1 MLFTH
6 PVPPALAGQVDLLW
20 YSQSYAAPHA
30 WERVLPSGSSQLV
43 IELAEGSAPPE
54 FERLRTEVIEI
65 ETTRLSNVMGVVMR
79 PGSNLFSPDVEL
91 RQLREHLQEAP
102 SATAKFALLIADLE
116 QRNRALPLHP
126 AVACALAGGT
136 AADTGFSRRWLSQR
150 FKEQI
155 GVSPKAYAR
164 LLRFQRV
171 VQQVAAGQRIE
182 WADVAADLGFADQAH
197 LTHEF
202 RRFSGLTP
210 AAFLASHR
218 PHANHVIVPG

>member
-1 MLFTH
+1 MFLTH
-6 PVPPALAGQVDLLW
+6 PVPPSLACDVDLLW
-20 YSQSYAAPHA
+20 YSESYDAPHT
-30 WERVLPSGSSQLV
+30 WETVLPSGRSQLV

-54 FERLRTEVIEI
+54 FERLRTEVVLV
-65 ETTRLSNVMGVVMR
+65 ETTRVSNVMGVVMR
-79 PGSNLFSPDVEL
+79 PGAALFAPDVEL
-91 RQLREHLQEAP
+91 HALRERLQEAR
-102 SATAKFALLIADLE
+102 SAAAKFAILIAELE
-116 QRNRALPLHP
+116 RRHRAQPLHP
-126 AVACALAGGT
+126 AVASALAGGT

-171 VQQVAAGQRIE
+171 VQRVAAGRRIE

-210 AAFLASHR
+210 AAFVASHR
-218 PHANHVIVPG
+218 PHANHIVAAD